1 MIRILIFILSAVV
14 VAGAITF
21 LFGVDGLVQMEA
33 FGQKI
38 AMHAGFAL
46 GFVILAL
53 VIAIFATMWVK
64 DLLALPAKIEARD
77 REARHMRG
85 IEAVTRGLEAVA
97 VGDAA
102 DAQHHARIA
111 RRNLD
116 ESSLTR
122 LLTAQAAQLS
132 GDEAAA
138 SQNFTAMLDAPETE
152 FLGLRGLYAQALRAG
167 DKAAARGYAERAFR
181 LRPNAGW
188 AFESVLE
195 LGLERGAWSETRDAI
210 SMAAK
215 NGLMPAD
222 RARRAEA
229 ALLTANAYAAAIS
242 GDTKLSID
250 EAEAAYK
257 LAPGLAPAAVL
268 AARLH
273 AAAGRRSRAA
283 KILEQAFA
291 EAPHPALVKTHAEL
305 YAKES
310 AERRAERM
318 KRLADRR
325 PTARE
330 AKLALVR
337 RHLILGEYTQA
348 ISALEPLL
356 LETAYAGDYALMA
369 EALAGGKRPD
379 EADAVSQAW
388 LRRAALARRD
398 PAPGA
403 DGEFHFTREGWARLV
418 REYMEHGRLAP
429 PPIEDA
435 PPGLSQDDMRLLIAP
450 PIVADAGAGRL
461 SSAPHTEESA
471 MRPAARLVDDPGL
484 IEGDL
489 EELDSEAA
497 RAIAAAG
504 KVS

>member
-1 MIRILIFILSAVV
+1 MIRILIFILSAVFI
-14 VAGAITF
+14 AGAITV
-21 LFGVDGLVQMEA
+21 LFSVDGLVQTEA

-38 AMHAGFAL
+38 TMHAGFAL
-46 GFVILAL
+46 GVIIILFI
-53 VIAIFATMWVK
+53 VAIFAAMWFK
-64 DLLALPAKIEARD
+64 DVLALPAKIEARD

-102 DAQHHARIA
+102 DAQHHARVA

-132 GDEAAA
+132 GDEIAAA
-138 SQNFTAMLDAPETE
+138 ENFTAMLEAPETE
-152 FLGLRGLYAQALRAG
+152 FLGLRGLYVQAQRAG

-195 LGLERGAWSETRDAI
+195 LGLERGAWSETREVI

-215 NGLMPAD
+215 NGLLPAEK
-222 RARRAEA
+222 ARRAEA

-242 GDTKLSID
+242 GDTKLALD
-250 EAEAAYK
+250 EAESAHK

-268 AARLH
+268 SARLH

-291 EAPHPALVKTHAEL
+291 DAPHPALTKIHADL
-305 YAKES
+305 YAKETS
-310 AERRAERM
+310 ERRAERM

-330 AKLALVR
+330 AKLAMVR
-337 RHLILGEYTQA
+337 RHLVLGEFTQA

-369 EALAGGKRPD
+369 EALAGGKRPE
-379 EADAVSQAW
+379 EADIVSKAW
-388 LRRAALARRD
+388 LKRAAQARRD

-435 PPGLSQDDMRLLIAP
+435 PPGLSQDDMRLLVAP

-461 SSAPHTEESA
+461 PTAPHTDDRA
-471 MRPAARLVDDPGL
+471 RPTARPPEDPGL
-484 IEGDL
+484 IDGDL
-489 EELDSEAA
+489 DEPDSEAA

>member
-1 MIRILIFILSAVV
+1 MIRIMIFIIWAVLL
-14 VAGAITF
+14 AAAITV
-21 LFGVDGLVQMEA
+21 LFSVDGLVQAEA
-33 FGQKI
+33 FGRKI

-46 GFVILAL
+46 GVIIAL
-53 VIAIFATMWVK
+53 FIIAIFAAMWFK

-102 DAQHHARIA
+102 DAQHHARVA

-122 LLTAQAAQLS
+122 LLTAQAAQIS
-132 GDEAAA
+132 GDEMAAA
-138 SQNFTAMLDAPETE
+138 QNFTAMLDAPETE
-152 FLGLRGLYAQALRAG
+152 FLGLRGLYAQAQRAG

-195 LGLERGAWSETRDAI
+195 LGLERGAWSETREAI
-210 SMAAK
+210 AMAAK
-215 NGLMPAD
+215 SGVLAAEK
-222 RARRAEA
+222 ARRAEA

-242 GDTKLSID
+242 GDTKLALD

-257 LAPGLAPAAVL
+257 LAPALAPAAVL

-273 AAAGRRSRAA
+273 ATAGRRSRAA

-291 EAPHPALVKTHAEL
+291 EAPHPALAKTHAEL
-305 YAKES
+305 YAKED
-310 AERRAERM
+310 AQRRAERM

-330 AKLALVR
+330 AKLIMVR
-337 RHLILGEYTQA
+337 RHLVLGEFTQA

-379 EADAVSQAW
+379 EVDSVSKAW
-388 LRRAALARRD
+388 LKRAAEARRD

-418 REYMEHGRLAP
+418 REYMEHARLAP

-435 PPGLSQDDMRLLIAP
+435 PPGLSQDDMLLLVAP

-461 SSAPHTEESA
+461 STTPHTDDRA
-471 MRPAARLVDDPGL
+471 RPAGRPPEDPGL
-484 IEGDL
+484 IDGDL
-489 EELDSEAA
+489 DEPDSEAA